1 MKPLQVPQAQTNFIK
16 HQELFYEIVKS
27 VDVINCAQISL
38 YQALFRCW
46 NFNYFINPV
55 QFPRD
60 QIMGMAGIRS
70 KSVYYKVIRELEGMD
85 LIRYYPSK
93 SIYAKSHFCIS
104 TIEKEEDKIFITLWG
119 ISNHQNLSN
128 TESKQTQLFQTESEG
143 KLRQLSNL
151 VNGKGQL
158 ILLKKYPILDSQ
170 IFPNEEGNTDQKSD
184 HFYSS
189 YNPLTD
195 PKYTSHLDNRI
206 SSPSNNSN
214 YANRQNFKSGSS
226 SLRPSGIPVDPE
238 ADYSIRL

>member
-1 MKPLQVPQAQTNFIK
+1 MKSIQTPQTQTNFIK

-27 VDVINCAQISL
+27 VDVINCSHIAL

-46 NFNYFINPV
+46 NFNYFVNPV
-55 QFPRD
+55 QYPRD

-70 KSVYYKVIRELEGMD
+70 KSVYYKIIRELESLD

-104 TIEKEEDKIFITLWG
+104 TIEREDEKIFITLWG
-119 ISNHQNLSN
+119 LSNHQNLSD
-128 TESKQTQLFQTESEG
+128 TDPKQTQMFRDENQG

-158 ILLKKYPILDSQ
+158 VLLKKYAILESNFLTDS
-170 IFPNEEGNTDQKSD
+170 EESNGQKSD
-184 HFYSS
+184 HSQSDF
-189 YNPLTD
+189 NPLTD
-195 PKYTSHLDNRI
+195 PKYASFLDNRI

-214 YANRQNFKSGSS
+214 YANHQNSQSRNS
-226 SLRPSGIPVDPE
+226 NLRPPGIQIDPE